1 MAESRHATNTKRE
14 EGHTAINENERSGGT
29 EDCHRYVEKN
39 LYSLKT
45 GCSPPLFLQRKLT
58 IIAVFT

>member
-14 EGHTAINENERSGGT
+14 EGHMAISENERSGGT
-29 EDCHRYVEKN
+29 EDHHRYVEKN

-45 GCSPPLFLQRKLT
+45 GCSPPLFYKGN
-58 IIAVFT
+58 